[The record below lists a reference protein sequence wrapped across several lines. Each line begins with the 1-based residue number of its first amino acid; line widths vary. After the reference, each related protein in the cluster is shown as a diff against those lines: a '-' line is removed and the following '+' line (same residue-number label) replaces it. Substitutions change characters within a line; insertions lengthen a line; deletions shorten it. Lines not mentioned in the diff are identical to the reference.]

1 MSNKLMYRLGL
12 EELVEDQPIEN
23 VDTDGSDSVEAH
35 MIDAEETANQADS
48 AVEDNENLVEDAG
61 TLEDVVVAMNSA
73 LASGNITRDTIT
85 FSRTPVAGV
94 YRRWGMDLP
103 PVVSTEGMS
112 DYNLTAELTASMEG
126 IKENLAKFYQGMVAR
141 IKQAR
146 DHIMAFI
153 TPAKKAVGKLR
164 ERAHALKAHVEA
176 AGSFAGGEDIAFSN
190 AALAAGGQAAS
201 GGTLV
206 TKLKELETFTIH
218 AVGPDG
224 SGCLKTVESVFL
236 KLADDVVGLKDAE
249 KYNQMLNRTGEE
261 ITKAIGDYVTQGLPK
276 IHEERDDANFTNTYY
291 SNALLGGKSI
301 EVTNFNYKSLAG
313 KIGTSA
319 GKGIAVAVGSILMG
333 TAAGAIQGAGVGG
346 TLGAY
351 MGAAGGVGHA
361 VGSGVK
367 QGTHIAIQAGL
378 GSLGGLGVGALG
390 GALLGGAA
398 GALDGT
404 IAHGVSG
411 VMSAFCGFP
420 ASYLANHVK
429 MRTRKAPMPKKS
441 VFQSLSSKD
450 ALAALTHVV
459 AICDAIEVFFR
470 EAGARDTAVS
480 AAEAKIDHHIKAL
493 QGETGWYRRRFL
505 ASIGTGMVTVYNK
518 LDNYNVQI
526 CSTNLGVCRAVLAYV
541 VASVPTV
548 AAAQ

>member
-61 TLEDVVVAMNSA
+61 TLEDVMVAMNSA

-126 IKENLAKFYQGMVAR
+126 IKENLAKFYTGMVAR

-276 IHEERDDANFTNTYY
+276 IHEERDDANFTNMYY

-313 KIGTSA
+313 KIATSA
-319 GKGIAVAVGSILMG
+319 GGILVTGIGTALKYTGKGAAVG
-333 TAAGAIQGAGVGG
+333 AA
-346 TLGAY
+346 L
-351 MGAAGGVGHA
+351 GAAGNYAAG
-361 VGSGVK
+361 GSGII
-367 QGTHIAIQAGL
+367 G
-378 GSLGGLGVGALG
+378 GALG
-390 GALLGGAA
+390 GLAGGALGGGFAA
-398 GALDGT
+398 LGATVGT
-404 IAHGVSG
+404 AVGGAMHAYV
-411 VMSAFCGFP
+411 GFP
-420 ASYLANHVK
+420 AGYLSNHIK
-429 MRTRKAPMPKKS
+429 LRTRKAPMPKKS

-450 ALAALTHVV
+450 AAAALNHVV

-470 EAGARDTAVS
+470 EAGARETAVQ

-493 QGETGWYRRRFL
+493 QGETSFYRRRFL
-505 ASIGTGMVTVYNK
+505 ASIGYGMVLLYNK

-526 CSTNLGVCRAVLAYV
+526 CSTNLSVCRAVLAYV
-541 VASVPTV
+541 VASVPTA